1 MIVSACVTRRT
12 NLFDRRCFRGVWL
25 FVSTGLMEKRLQNAM
40 AGRWALP
47 FLGLACAVGVGSIYY
62 NQPLLMVMGT
72 TFGKDARAMGFV
84 AVATQVGYAV
94 GILGFVPLGD
104 VAERRSLMM
113 RMYAAVSVAL
123 LFVAFAQGLLWMI
136 LASVLV
142 GLMASVTHIVVP
154 MAPDLVSH
162 DRRGKAIG
170 TVMTGLLLG
179 ILLARS
185 FAGWLAHLH
194 VGRLDGWRTVYIV
207 AAFLNLAF
215 VPVMYRVMPR
225 MEPRESISYKAAMRS
240 LWTLYKTEPL
250 LREAGILGGLAFAS
264 FSCFW
269 TTLAYLLYSH
279 YKLGPGVAGTFGLV
293 GAAGAL
299 IAPFAGWLAD
309 KRGTRVVVTVAGAA
323 LTGSYI
329 WLWVT
334 ERWHMSV
341 AMHMVTMVIGVI
353 ALDLGQQMMQV
364 GNQTRI
370 FGLGAQV
377 RSRLNTIYMT
387 MYFAGGAV
395 GSALAGL
402 AWYRYGWDGVCLL
415 ALGLIALAGLR
426 HATGYSRTH
435 TEVHVHV
442 PASERELA

>member
-1 MIVSACVTRRT
+1 MDKK
-12 NLFDRRCFRGVWL
+12 LP
-25 FVSTGLMEKRLQNAM
+25 NAM

-72 TFGKDARAMGFV
+72 TFGQDARAMGFV

-94 GILGFVPLGD
+94 GILCFVPLGD

-113 RMYAAVSVAL
+113 RMYAAVSIAL
-123 LFVAFAQGLLWMI
+123 LFVAFAQGLVWMI
-136 LASVLV
+136 VASILV

-162 DRRGKAIG
+162 ERRGKAIG

-194 VGRLDGWRTVYIV
+194 LGRLDGWRTVFIV
-207 AAFLNLAF
+207 AAAMNLAF
-215 VPVMYRVMPR
+215 VPLMYSVMPR
-225 MEPRESISYKAAMRS
+225 MEPRETLSYKDTMRS

-250 LREAGILGGLAFAS
+250 LREAGVLGGLAFAS

-279 YKLGPGVAGTFGLV
+279 YKMGPGVAGTFGLV

-299 IAPFAGWLAD
+299 VAPFAGWLAD
-309 KRGTRVVVTVAGAA
+309 KRGTRVVVTLAGGT
-323 LTGSYI
+323 LTASYV
-329 WLWVT
+329 WLWLT
-334 ERWHMSV
+334 ERSHMSV
-341 AMHMVTMVIGVI
+341 TMHMIAMVIGVI

-387 MYFAGGAV
+387 MYFTGGAI
-395 GSALAGL
+395 GSALAGM
-402 AWYRYGWDGVCLL
+402 AWYRWGWDGVCLL
-415 ALGLIALAGLR
+415 ALVLIALAGLR

-435 TEVHVHV
+435 VEANVRV
-442 PASERELA
+442 PAGERELA